1 MADNQIKSDFYT
13 NFPPI
18 TKQEWEEKV
27 KADLKG
33 KSPEKLTWKSFEGID
48 VPPFYTSEDLK
59 GMDYIHSHP
68 GDFPFRRGTKV
79 ANNNWFIRQDFNVAP
94 ILKSNKNLKLAINSG
109 ITELGFITSQ
119 TKTLPNRDIKNLL
132 DEVDLERIRINFD
145 ADINSLDIL
154 KQLVE
159 VLKSKDIKLNKVSG
173 AIEYNPLG
181 NFLKNNQFYFS
192 EENDFELAGSMLQ
205 FCDENL
211 PEFKVLSIGGNTFS
225 NSGAS
230 LSQELGFALAMGAE
244 NLVKLSE
251 LGFSIEKIA
260 SRIQMS
266 LGVGSNYFME
276 IAKIRAARQL
286 WASIV
291 SAFNPE
297 QKNLGE
303 IFIHSAPTFWNKT
316 KLDPYVNMLRF
327 STESLSA
334 AIGGSDSISTFP
346 FNMISKEPGTFSER
360 IARNTQIILKEESYI
375 DKIVDPSAGSYYIE
389 NLTDKIASQA
399 WEIFKE
405 IENMGGFVSACK
417 KGFIQDKIVESQQK
431 RENNYSTR
439 KEVLVGTNNY
449 PNLNEVEEN
458 TTNPLIDPTQIE
470 TRAAFEFEELR
481 KSIENLGNKKPT
493 AVLFPY
499 GDPVMRTARTI
510 FATNFIGVGGFEI
523 KDLTGIKT
531 IDEGIEIC
539 KAENPQVV
547 VCCSS
552 DPEYPQFIS
561 QLSKNLNKNT
571 LLVVAGYPSESIEQL
586 KSMGAKHFI
595 HIKSNIFE
603 TLSDI
608 LNNLE
613 K

>member
-13 NFPPI
+13 NFPPV

-33 KSPEKLTWKSFEGID
+33 KSPEKLIWKNFEGID
-48 VPPFYTSEDLK
+48 VPAFYTSEDLK

-68 GDFPFRRGTKV
+68 GDFPFRRGSKV

-119 TKTLPNRDIKNLL
+119 TKTLTNQDIENLL
-132 DEVDLERIRINFD
+132 DEVDLEKIRINFD
-145 ADINSLDIL
+145 TDINSLDIL
-154 KQLVE
+154 KQLVK
-159 VLKSKDIKLNKVSG
+159 VLKSKDINLNRVSG

-181 NFLKNNQFYFS
+181 NFLKYNQFYSS

-211 PEFKVLSIGGNTFS
+211 HEFKVLSIGGNTFS

-276 IAKIRAARQL
+276 IAKVRATRQL

-297 QKNLGE
+297 QKNFGE

-327 STESLSA
+327 TTESLSA

-405 IENMGGFVSACK
+405 IENMGGFISACK
-417 KGFIQDKIVESQQK
+417 KGFVQDKIAESQQK
-431 RENNYSTR
+431 RKNNYSTR

-449 PNLNEVEEN
+449 PNLNEGEEK
-458 TTNPLIDPTQIE
+458 TTNSLIDPTKLK
-470 TRAAFEFEELR
+470 TRAGFEFEELR
-481 KSIENLGNKKPT
+481 KCIDNLGNKKPT

-523 KDLTGIKT
+523 IDLTGIKS

-539 KAENPQVV
+539 KVENPQVV

-586 KSMGAKHFI
+586 KLMGVKHFI
-595 HIKSNIFE
+595 HIKSNIYE

-608 LNNLE
+608 LNSLE